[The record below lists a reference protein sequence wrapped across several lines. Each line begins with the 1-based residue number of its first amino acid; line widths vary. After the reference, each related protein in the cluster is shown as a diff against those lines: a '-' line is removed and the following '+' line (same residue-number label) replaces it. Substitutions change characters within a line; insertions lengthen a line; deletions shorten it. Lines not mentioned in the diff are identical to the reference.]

1 MVSSQWVTALAVGAG
16 AFLFLEALYFLL
28 RKKVPGFSLNVVY
41 HLWAL
46 SLAVL
51 AVLHSLGIDL
61 LGSAFGGIATTVALL
76 FSTLVLY
83 ALVDVLILQ
92 RPWGKDEG
100 PLVPKLARDV
110 LRLGLLI
117 AVGFFAVT
125 EILDQPIGPVL
136 VSSTVLS
143 AVIGL
148 ALQDTL
154 KNIFSGMALDLEKPF
169 RPGDWLVI
177 EGGVRAQVVDMS
189 WRSTHLRTKEGL
201 DVYEPNANL
210 SVSRLINYGSG
221 ERPFAVELRI
231 GLPYGVPPAEIKEVL
246 REAALSAP
254 GTLDRPPVRVL
265 LESFDDH
272 AITYFM
278 RVWTRRASNV
288 SRFTDGVNSRIW
300 YQLKRH
306 GIEIP
311 FPIRTIHMH
320 EAPDMEEHRQSKA
333 LRKAAELFSR
343 VDIFRE
349 LDDEIVRQLASS
361 SQRKLFDAGEVL
373 VREDEEGD
381 SLFVVEK
388 GAVRVTKSDPE
399 AEGRHVDLAILE
411 EGAFFGEMSLLTGEP
426 RSATIIARDAC
437 GVLVLTKQAL
447 ALTLEAD
454 PRIAELLSRALAAR
468 RLDTMETLEDHRGQ
482 AAAEISLEDEQTFLR
497 KIRSFFSLV

>member
-1 MVSSQWVTALAVGAG
+1 
-16 AFLFLEALYFLL
+16 
-28 RKKVPGFSLNVVY
+28 
-41 HLWAL
+41 
-46 SLAVL
+46 
-51 AVLHSLGIDL
+51 
-61 LGSAFGGIATTVALL
+61 
-76 FSTLVLY
+76 
-83 ALVDVLILQ
+83 
-92 RPWGKDEG
+92 
-100 PLVPKLARDV
+100 
-110 LRLGLLI
+110 
-117 AVGFFAVT
+117 
-125 EILDQPIGPVL
+125 
-136 VSSTVLS
+136 
-143 AVIGL
+143 
-148 ALQDTL
+148 
-154 KNIFSGMALDLEKPF
+154 
-169 RPGDWLVI
+169 
-177 EGGVRAQVVDMS
+177 MS

-231 GLPYGVPPAEIKEVL
+231 GLPYGAPPAEIKEVL
-246 REAALSAP
+246 QEAALSAP
-254 GTLDRPPVRVL
+254 GALDRPPVRVH

-278 RVWTRRASNV
+278 RVWTRRAANI
-288 SRFTDGVNSRIW
+288 SRFKDGVNSRIW

-333 LRKAAELFSR
+333 LRKASELFSR

-373 VREDEEGD
+373 VREEEEGD

-468 RLDTMETLEDHRGQ
+468 RLDTMETLEDHRGK
-482 AAAEISLEDEQTFLR
+482 AASEVALEDEQTFLR
-497 KIRSFFSLV
+497 KIQSFFSLS

>member
-1 MVSSQWVTALAVGAG
+1 MLSGQWLMAVAVGAG
-16 AFLFLEALYFLL
+16 VLLVLEALYLLVRKRVPRFHLKFL
-28 RKKVPGFSLNVVY
+28 Y

-46 SLAVL
+46 SLAGL
-51 AVLHSLGIDL
+51 AVLRNLGFDL
-61 LGSAFGGIATTVALL
+61 LGSPAGGIVSTIALL
-76 FSTLVLY
+76 LTSLVLY
-83 ALVDVLILQ
+83 ALVDALILQ
-92 RPWGKDEG
+92 RPWGKDQG

-110 LRLGLLI
+110 LRLALLI
-117 AVGFFAVT
+117 AVGFFAIT
-125 EILDQPIGPVL
+125 EILNQPIGPVL

-201 DVYEPNANL
+201 HIYEPNANL

-246 REAALSAP
+246 QEAALSAP
-254 GTLDRPPVRVL
+254 GALDRPPVRVL

-288 SRFTDGVNSRIW
+288 TRFIDGVNSRIW

-320 EAPDMEEHRQSKA
+320 EAPEMEEHRQSKA
-333 LRKAAELFSR
+333 LRKASELFSR
-343 VDIFRE
+343 VDIFHE
-349 LDDEIVRQLASS
+349 LDSEIVRQLAAS
-361 SQRKLFDAGEVL
+361 SQRRLFDAGEVL
-373 VREDEEGD
+373 VREEEAGD

-399 AEGRHVDLAILE
+399 AEHRHVDLAILE

-426 RSATIIARDAC
+426 RSATVIARDPC
-437 GVLVLTKQAL
+437 GVLVLTKRAL
-447 ALTLEAD
+447 AATLEAD
-454 PRIAELLSRALAAR
+454 PRIAESLSRALAAR
-468 RLDTMETLEDHRGQ
+468 RLDTMEVLEDHRDR
-482 AAAEISLEDEQTFLR
+482 AAAEAVIEDEQNFLR
-497 KIRSFFSLV
+497 RIQSFFSLS

>member
-1 MVSSQWVTALAVGAG
+1 LTAVAVGG
-16 AFLFLEALYFLL
+16 GVFLALETLYFLL
-28 RKKVPGFSLNVVY
+28 RKRVPRFHLNLLY

-46 SLAVL
+46 SLAAL
-51 AVLHSLGIDL
+51 AALQSLGIDL
-61 LGSAFGGIATTVALL
+61 LGSAIGGIASTGALL
-76 FSTLVLY
+76 LTTLVVY
-83 ALVDVLILQ
+83 SLVDALILQ
-92 RPWGKDEG
+92 RPWGKDQG

-117 AVGFFAVT
+117 AVGLFAAT
-125 EILDQPIGPVL
+125 EILNQPVGAVL

-154 KNIFSGMALDLEKPF
+154 KNVFSGMALDLEKPF

-221 ERPFAVELRI
+221 EHPFAVEIRI

-254 GTLDRPPVRVL
+254 GVLDRPPTRVL

-278 RVWTRRASNV
+278 RVWTRRAANI
-288 SRFTDGVNSRIW
+288 SRFKDGVHSRIW

-306 GIEIP
+306 GIDIP

-320 EAPDMEEHRQSKA
+320 EAPEMEEHRQSKA
-333 LRKAAELFSR
+333 LRKATELLSR
-343 VDIFRE
+343 VDIFHE
-349 LDDEIVRQLASS
+349 LDDEIVRQLATS

-373 VREDEEGD
+373 VSEGDEGD

-388 GAVRVTKSDPE
+388 GAVRVTKSDLQ
-399 AEGRHVDLAILE
+399 ADGKNVDLAILE

-447 ALTLEAD
+447 AAILEAD
-454 PRIAELLSRALAAR
+454 PRIAETLSRALAAR
-468 RLDTMETLEDHRGQ
+468 RLDTLETLEDRRSRD
-482 AAAEISLEDEQTFLR
+482 AAAVSVEDEQTFLR
-497 KIRSFFSLV
+497 RIRTFFSLS

>member
-1 MVSSQWVTALAVGAG
+1 MVSGHWLTAVAVGG
-16 AFLFLEALYFLL
+16 GVFLALETLYFLL
-28 RKKVPGFSLNVVY
+28 RKKVPRFHLNLLY

-46 SLAVL
+46 SLAAL
-51 AVLHSLGIDL
+51 AVLRLLGISL
-61 LGSAFGGIATTVALL
+61 LGSTAGSIASAMALL
-76 FSTLVLY
+76 LTTLVLY
-83 ALVDVLILQ
+83 ALVDALILQ
-92 RPWGKDEG
+92 RPWGKDQG

-117 AVGFFAVT
+117 AVGLFAMT
-125 EILDQPIGPVL
+125 KILNQPVGPVL

-148 ALQDTL
+148 AMQDTL

-201 DVYEPNANL
+201 DIYEPNANL

-221 ERPFAVELRI
+221 ERPFAVEIRI

-254 GTLDRPPVRVL
+254 GVLDRPPVRIL

-278 RVWTRRASNV
+278 RVWTRRAANV
-288 SRFTDGVNSRIW
+288 SRFKDGVNSRIW

-306 GIEIP
+306 GIDIP

-320 EAPDMEEHRQSKA
+320 EAPDMEQHRQGKA
-333 LRKAAELFSR
+333 LRKASELFSK
-343 VDIFRE
+343 VDIFHE
-349 LDDEIVRQLASS
+349 LDQEIVRQLAAS

-373 VREDEEGD
+373 VSEGEEGE

-399 AEGRHVDLAILE
+399 QEGKHVDLAILE

-426 RSATIIARDAC
+426 RSATVIARDAC
-437 GVLVLTKQAL
+437 GVLELNKQAL
-447 ALTLEAD
+447 AATLETD
-454 PRIAELLSRALAAR
+454 PRIAESLSRALAAR
-468 RLDTMETLEDHRGQ
+468 RLDTLETLEDRRSRE
-482 AAAEISLEDEQTFLR
+482 AAEVSVEDEQTFLR
-497 KIRSFFSLV
+497 RIQSFFSLP

>member
-1 MVSSQWVTALAVGAG
+1 MLLV
-16 AFLFLEALYFLL
+16 LEALYLL
-28 RKKVPGFSLNVVY
+28 VRRRVPRFHLNLLY
-41 HLWAL
+41 HFWAL

-51 AVLHSLGIDL
+51 AVLRILGFDL
-61 LGSAFGGIATTVALL
+61 LHSPIGGIVSTLALL
-76 FSTLVLY
+76 LTTLVLY
-83 ALVDVLILQ
+83 ALADALILQ
-92 RPWGKDEG
+92 RPWGKDQG

-110 LRLGLLI
+110 LRLALLI
-117 AVGFFAVT
+117 AVGFFAIT
-125 EILDQPIGPVL
+125 EILNQPIGPVL

-201 DVYEPNANL
+201 HIYEPNANL

-278 RVWTRRASNV
+278 RVWTRRTSNV
-288 SRFTDGVNSRIW
+288 TRFIDGVNSRIW

-306 GIEIP
+306 EIEIP

-320 EAPDMEEHRQSKA
+320 EAPEMEEHRQSKA

-343 VDIFRE
+343 VDIFHE
-349 LDDEIVRQLASS
+349 LDSEIVRQLAAS
-361 SQRKLFDAGEVL
+361 SQRRLFDAGEVL
-373 VREDEEGD
+373 VREDEAGD

-399 AEGRHVDLAILE
+399 AEDRHVDLAILE

-426 RSATIIARDAC
+426 RSATVIARDPC
-437 GVLVLTKQAL
+437 GVLVLNKQAL
-447 ALTLEAD
+447 AATLEAD
-454 PRIAELLSRALAAR
+454 PRIAESLSRALATR
-468 RLDTMETLEDHRGQ
+468 RLDTMETLEDHRGK
-482 AAAEISLEDEQTFLR
+482 ATTAISLEDEQTFLR
-497 KIRSFFSLV
+497 RIRSFFSLS

>member
-1 MVSSQWVTALAVGAG
+1 
-16 AFLFLEALYFLL
+16 
-28 RKKVPGFSLNVVY
+28 
-41 HLWAL
+41 
-46 SLAVL
+46 
-51 AVLHSLGIDL
+51 
-61 LGSAFGGIATTVALL
+61 
-76 FSTLVLY
+76 
-83 ALVDVLILQ
+83 
-92 RPWGKDEG
+92 
-100 PLVPKLARDV
+100 
-110 LRLGLLI
+110 
-117 AVGFFAVT
+117 
-125 EILDQPIGPVL
+125 
-136 VSSTVLS
+136 
-143 AVIGL
+143 
-148 ALQDTL
+148 
-154 KNIFSGMALDLEKPF
+154 
-169 RPGDWLVI
+169 
-177 EGGVRAQVVDMS
+177 
-189 WRSTHLRTKEGL
+189 
-201 DVYEPNANL
+201 
-210 SVSRLINYGSG
+210 VSRLINYGSG

-468 RLDTMETLEDHRGQ
+468 RLDTMETLEDHRGK
-482 AAAEISLEDEQTFLR
+482 ASAEISLEDEQTFLR
-497 KIRSFFSLV
+497 RIRSFFSLS